1 MILTIKRLVES
12 SSLLAPALP
21 RGEDARVELVA
32 HTGGLMSNR
41 SVIAVCML
49 ALSLA
54 GCAKKEDLAAADAAP
69 SATSVA
75 TVAPAASTS
84 AEPDKAGEPATAAA
98 PAEKA
103 GNKDVPATPKAAS
116 ADADGTPTAAA
127 DAGTTAVETCCCDVP
142 GEPLAQVGQSEC
154 TKSKKGQ
161 CVKKDR
167 CAAVPAA
174 VDAGPAVQQC
184 CCDSAGTKK
193 LRGQS
198 ECTKGGAGKCVKM
211 AECK

>member
-1 MILTIKRLVES
+1 
-12 SSLLAPALP
+12 
-21 RGEDARVELVA
+21 
-32 HTGGLMSNR
+32 MSNR

-103 GNKDVPATPKAAS
+103 GNKATPKAAS

>member
-1 MILTIKRLVES
+1 
-12 SSLLAPALP
+12 
-21 RGEDARVELVA
+21 
-32 HTGGLMSNR
+32 MSNR

-49 ALSLA
+49 ALTLA
-54 GCAKKEDLAAADAAP
+54 ACPKKEEVAAVDAAP
-69 SATSVA
+69 SATPVA
-75 TVAPAASTS
+75 TEAPAAAAS
-84 AEPDKAGEPATAAA
+84 AEPDKAGEPAAAAA

-103 GNKDVPATPKAAS
+103 GNKDVPSTPK
-116 ADADGTPTAAA
+116 AAA
-127 DAGTTAVETCCCDVP
+127 DAGAATAATDAGATAVDTCCCDVP
-142 GEPLAQVGQSEC
+142 GEAPAQVGQSEC
-154 TKSKKGQ
+154 TKTKKGQ
-161 CVKKDR
+161 CVKKDK
-167 CAAVPAA
+167 CAAVPVS